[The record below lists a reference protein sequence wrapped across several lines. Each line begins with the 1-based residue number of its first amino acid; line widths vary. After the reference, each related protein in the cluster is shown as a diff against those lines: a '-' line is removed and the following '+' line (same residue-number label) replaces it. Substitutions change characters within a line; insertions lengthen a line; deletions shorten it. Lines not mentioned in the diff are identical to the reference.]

1 MTLQMLDDL
10 GMKGT
15 KILAKIET
23 RQSLLEFRHILKY
36 SDGIILSR
44 GNMGLDIPPEKM
56 CLVQKTIIS
65 ACNMVGKPAFITR
78 VVRAPTCNAV
88 QCCSAALACLAKLP
102 AAGRHGGVCVWA
114 YCALK

>member
-1 MTLQMLDDL
+1 
-10 GMKGT
+10 MKGT

-36 SDGIILSR
+36 ADGIILSR

-78 VVRAPTCNAV
+78 VVGGPPEALLLVAV
-88 QCCSAALACLAKLP
+88 PWQC
-102 AAGRHGGVCVWA
+102 GHGDRSG
-114 YCALK
+114 